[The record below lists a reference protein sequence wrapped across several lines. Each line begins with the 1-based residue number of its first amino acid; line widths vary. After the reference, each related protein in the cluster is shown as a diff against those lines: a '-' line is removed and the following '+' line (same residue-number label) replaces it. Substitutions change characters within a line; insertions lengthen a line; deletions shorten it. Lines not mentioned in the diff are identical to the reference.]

1 MNKTFYEL
9 TDEKI
14 KELTLFKNNPGN
26 VIEYAYTLLN
36 ELTEDRVNVPDPTT
50 PFSYAL
56 EMSAMTASTLHQAHE
71 TNYRNQYPKLAT
83 TYENLYNH
91 MFDQHYIGRF
101 ATPGRCRFDIYFKRN
116 ELLANLVDTGENG
129 VKRLVLPRGSYITV
143 QDYVF
148 TLLYD
153 IKIEQLAHGGIHVLY
168 DVKREDPLQTL
179 TTNIVPWDYVVID
192 EDEFIRIRPTLLNVK
207 ITTYNDSLMQM
218 TGYTAKYNIED
229 KYCHFRG
236 YMTKLN
242 EKTPKELVTTH
253 SDIIYDSRVPTTRL
267 KYLEKSIVVTVPSV
281 YYNKGLVNGQAHWE
295 IYTTAGKVDEPLNEY
310 SADSFGAKWGVL
322 ENTINDL
329 KYVEPIKFIS
339 SPIIQ
344 ASSMF
349 TGGTDGETF
358 EETRDRVIN
367 FANYDKTPITANQLS
382 TTLKLNGY
390 NVIKSRD
397 MITSR
402 TYLATKPLPVN
413 VKDTFTSGA
422 SSAMET
428 LLYSINDLVSFPE
441 YVRDNGRRITITPE
455 SLFKVDNG
463 VIRLVP
469 KEEVP
474 SVKKLGMDAF
484 INKVNEL
491 TYMYTPF
498 FYVLDPTNDTFDL
511 RAYYFDKPD
520 ITSQMFI
527 ANNETSGYSVSTLDY
542 KIYKFKEEKNGEF
555 KEGFKFRIRTAG
567 TEAYKEV
574 DEDHLFCQLLVKP
587 HREKDYACLTGKYL
601 GAADVGEDP
610 DLKDFNHFWEFELK
624 TDWDVT
630 DENCIIIK
638 DMLMHDTTARKYEL
652 PLEGEFYIVHGIK
665 DIVNTN
671 HTPDLVD
678 KFINRQGMDTDAVY
692 GITLEKFDYH
702 LGDHLKNLWSNGLP
716 VQSAYQ
722 YERHEEDIPRVYT
735 HDVYDISSDGNFV
748 LNDNQLV
755 VLHRAGD
762 PVMEPD
768 LDPVT
773 GIQRTSPTGDKLFK
787 PVYFAKRGDIKV
799 DKRGNPIVAK
809 TRELTYMIDLFMVDG
824 IYYFSTDEIDSEY
837 KSMISEVVKDNVM
850 NDLNEISKR
859 LLENTRLYL
868 YPQRT
873 MGRST
878 VIIDEGK
885 EVEIPMRASFKLTYY
900 MPDETYNDLQLR
912 DVIISKTKEII
923 NTSLQEPEVSI
934 SDLTKQLQ
942 IMGGKDIVAVDLEN
956 FKEEGIT
963 FTVYTNK
970 DADTRRSVKRI
981 VEAKPDGTIK
991 VVEDIQIIFLK
1002 HETIEELKR

>member
-1 MNKTFYEL
+1 MEKTFYEL

-26 VIEYAYTLLN
+26 VIEYAYGLLN

-50 PFSYAL
+50 PFSYVM

-116 ELLANLVDTGENG
+116 ELMANLVDTGENK

-179 TTNIVPWDYVVID
+179 TSNIVPWDYVVI
-192 EDEFIRIRPTLLNVK
+192 ENEEFLRIRPTLLNVK
-207 ITTYNDSLMQM
+207 ISTYNDSLMQM
-218 TGYTAKYNIED
+218 TGYTAKYPIEG

-236 YMTKLN
+236 YMQKLSS
-242 EKTPKELVTTH
+242 KDIKELTTTH
-253 SDIIYDSRVPTTRL
+253 SDIVYDSRVPTVRL
-267 KYLEKSIVVTVPSV
+267 KYLENNLVVTVPSI
-281 YYNKGLVNGQAHWE
+281 YYNKGLVNGQAYWE
-295 IYTTAGKVDEPLNEY
+295 IYTTAGKIDEPLNEY
-310 SADSFGAKWGVL
+310 SSDSFGANWGTL
-322 ENTINDL
+322 ENTTEDL

-358 EETRDRVIN
+358 EDTRDRVIN

-390 NVIKSRD
+390 NVIKSKD

-413 VKDTFTSGA
+413 KKDTFTTGA
-422 SSAMET
+422 SCAMET
-428 LLYSINDLVSFPE
+428 LLYSVNDLVSFPE

-455 SLFKVDNG
+455 SLFKVNNG
-463 VIRLVP
+463 VVRLVP
-469 KEEVP
+469 KAEIPTVA
-474 SVKKLGMDAF
+474 KLGMDTF
-484 INKVNEL
+484 INEVNKL

-498 FYVLDPTNDTFDL
+498 HYVLDPTGNTFDL
-511 RAYYFDKPD
+511 RAYYFNKPE
-520 ITSQMFI
+520 ITSQMFV

-542 KIYKFKEEKNGEF
+542 KIYPFKEEKNGEM
-555 KEGFKFRIRTAG
+555 KEGFKLRLRTAG
-567 TEAYKEV
+567 TEAYKKV
-574 DEDHLFCQLLVKP
+574 DEDHLFCQFIIKP
-587 HREKDYACLTGKYL
+587 HREKDYACINGKYI
-601 GAADVGEDP
+601 GAMDVGDDP
-610 DLKDFNHFWEFELK
+610 DQGDFNHFWEFELK

-630 DENCIIIK
+630 DENMLILK
-638 DMLMHDTTARKYEL
+638 DMLMYDTKGRKYEV
-652 PLEGEFYIVHGIK
+652 PLQGEFYIVHGIK
-665 DIVNTN
+665 DIVNTDHN
-671 HTPDLVD
+671 PDIVD
-678 KFINRQGMDTDAVY
+678 KFINHQNMDTEVVY
-692 GITLEKFDYH
+692 GITLEKFEYH

-722 YERHEEDIPRVYT
+722 YERYDEDIPRVYT
-735 HDVYDISSDGNFV
+735 HDVYDISSDGGFV
-748 LNDNQLV
+748 LNEDQLV
-755 VLHRAGD
+755 VTHRAGD

-768 LDPVT
+768 IDPVT
-773 GIQRTSPTGDKLFK
+773 GMQKTNANGEKLFK
-787 PVYFAKRGDIKV
+787 PVYFARRGDVKV
-799 DKRGNPIVAK
+799 DKRGNPIVAR
-809 TRELTYMIDLFMVDG
+809 TRELNYMIDIFMVDG
-824 IYYFSTDEIDSEY
+824 IYYFSTDEVDIDY
-837 KSMISEVVKDNVM
+837 RALVSEVVRDNVM

-859 LLENTRLYL
+859 LLENTRLYY

-873 MGRST
+873 MSRST

-885 EVEIPMRASFKLTYY
+885 EIEIPMRASFKVTYY

-912 DVIISKTKEII
+912 DVIINKTKEII
-923 NTSLQEPEVSI
+923 NENLKEPEVSI
-934 SDLTKQLQ
+934 SDLTRQLQ
-942 IMGGKDIVAVDLEN
+942 IMGGKDIISLHLEN
-956 FKEEGIT
+956 FKEEGVE

-970 DADTRRSVKRI
+970 DPDTRRSVKRI
-981 VEAKPDGTIK
+981 VQARPDGSVK